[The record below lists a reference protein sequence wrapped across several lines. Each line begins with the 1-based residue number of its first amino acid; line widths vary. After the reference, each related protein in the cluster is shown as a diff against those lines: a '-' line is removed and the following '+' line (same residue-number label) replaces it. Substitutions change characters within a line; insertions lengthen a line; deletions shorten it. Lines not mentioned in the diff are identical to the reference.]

1 MMRTIL
7 IVGFAAAG
15 IGLAGSSGAS
25 AAPVNGTVIG
35 DLATATDHV
44 MPVQWGA
51 IGDGAA
57 AASTAA
63 IGDGAAAGGSEPA
76 KLTATGRWAGR
87 RKRPAVDFCAAHKRD
102 DSCRCHD
109 GYRVRADRRSDFTW
123 PKSTLGGESVPPG
136 GRDSHTNPSP
146 PERAAISVIV
156 TANPPVAVR
165 RPRVAGV
172 AIIAVGAVS
181 EA

>member
-1 MMRTIL
+1 LPDHQERQPHLLTAQLSATLRRRL
-7 IVGFAAAG
+7 ITSCR
-15 IGLAGSSGAS
+15 SSG
-25 AAPVNGTVIG
+25 
-35 DLATATDHV
+35 
-44 MPVQWGA
+44 GA

-57 AASTAA
+57 AASAAVIGDGAAAASAAAIGDGAAAASAAA

-146 PERAAISVIV
+146 PERAATSVVV
-156 TANPPVAVR
+156 TANPPIAVR
-165 RPRVAGV
+165 RPRVARV
-172 AIIAVGAVS
+172 V
-181 EA
+181 